1 MEDFMASQPVF
12 KQLFSI
18 YSKWTE
24 NEGKSSCPK
33 QRNIEQECA
42 KGVPVVQL
50 PCVLR

>member
-1 MEDFMASQPVF
+1 M

-18 YSKWTE
+18 YSKWSE

-33 QRNIEQECA
+33 QRNIEQECKKICI